1 MLLTFPSLKRR
12 PCVKK
17 KLSRENRSSRVKTLL
32 HMSISK
38 ATHPKI
44 IALISHPNQRKFV
57 PKKKIASI
65 PRCYQEKK
73 THD

>member
-32 HMSISK
+32 YRYVNIKSHSSHK
-38 ATHPKI
+38 KDCLNLPSQPKKMC
-44 IALISHPNQRKFV
+44 P
-57 PKKKIASI
+57 KKIASI
-65 PRCYQEKK
+65 PDRNKK
-73 THD
+73 EENS